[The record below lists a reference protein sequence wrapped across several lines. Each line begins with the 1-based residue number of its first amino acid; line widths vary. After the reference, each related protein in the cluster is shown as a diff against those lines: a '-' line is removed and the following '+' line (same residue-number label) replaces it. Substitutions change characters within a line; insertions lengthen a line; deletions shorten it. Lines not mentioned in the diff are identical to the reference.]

1 MSLDYTE
8 KLNQIAERAGMFE
21 FTKFKPLFWTK
32 RSCKKYIAVIDNYFE
47 SRKFPIRLIL
57 GDAEAIHQI
66 MKMCPA
72 LTEKEICKME
82 DLQNKDLKDYR
93 NCTILVVG
101 KDALDTL
108 NLERELYNKGPGCRV
123 CSIYEYLEY
132 QRQHVRYTFWKK
144 KSFKE
149 KMRSLFKYMMSY
161 KNINKLLN
169 VLVRRLKPNTDLVIY
184 LPSFLSR
191 ETIFCASQA
200 FKSGYLD
207 EEERRIVLKKLMGI
221 SVLEKDIIGL
231 QNYINIYAKEY
242 DEQFRS
248 WMEEITLL
256 ISEMKKKIANR
267 KHKDVI
273 VNWVDSVSN
282 NRLKEEMPFLYH
294 LSMEKESMKSE
305 YAYTCMPWTTPTMKT
320 IMTGKDPIEGKL
332 YRYKFLNDEMELLRE
347 IKKNGYQFLYF
358 GNALWQK
365 KIIPKKYQGI
375 LPEQMRTYISTE
387 YLWNAA
393 NRMATGKNVP
403 YFLLIHELSETHDP
417 FFCPDSGELKI
428 ATHDRNGKEK
438 EISSKWMDRQYE
450 FYLDLIG
457 NKSLQVY
464 LGDHGDHEKY
474 VYAYQNNRLNIMFFI
489 RNSVKKVDFSKGMF
503 SLKKFP
509 QLINYL
515 MGWENVTEEQ
525 FLDEY
530 IISDS
535 YDYYS
540 EKDVKGIIGS
550 DAGLKDKRGWM
561 QVKTIRNQEYAYV
574 LFFDGEEMFFALPN
588 ETENL
593 IDRPEYADMIAEMK
607 EKLGTEF
614 IDIYQEEFFVHS
626 RKLYEVY
633 SKLGQN

>member
-32 RSCKKYIAVIDNYFE
+32 RSCKKYIAVIDKYFE
-47 SRKFPIRLIL
+47 ARKFPIRLIL

-82 DLQNKDLKDYR
+82 DLQNRDLTDYR

-101 KDALDTL
+101 KDTLDTL
-108 NLERELYNKGPGCRV
+108 NLERELYNRGPECRV
-123 CSIYEYLEY
+123 CSIYEYFEY
-132 QRQHVRYTFWKK
+132 QHIRVRYTFWKK
-144 KSFKE
+144 KSFVE

-161 KNINKLLN
+161 KNLNKLLN
-169 VLVRRLKPNTDLVIY
+169 NLIKHLRPNTDLVIY

-191 ETIFCASQA
+191 ETIFCANRA

-207 EEERRIVLKKLMGI
+207 EEERGILLKKMMGF

-231 QNYINIYAKEY
+231 KKYIKNYTDEY
-242 DEQFRS
+242 DKDFRKYA
-248 WMEEITLL
+248 EEVDILL
-256 ISEMKKKIANR
+256 SEMKEKIENR
-267 KHKDVI
+267 KNKDVI
-273 VNWVDSVSN
+273 INWVDCISN
-282 NRLKEEMPFLYH
+282 NRLKKEMPFLYH
-294 LSMEKESMKSE
+294 LSLEKESMKSE

-332 YRYKFLNDEMELLRE
+332 YNYKFLNDEMELLRE

-358 GNALWQK
+358 GNTFWQE

-375 LPEQMRTYISTE
+375 FMNDMRTPISTE
-387 YLWNAA
+387 YLWSAV
-393 NRMATGKNVP
+393 NRIAMEGNKT
-403 YFLLIHELSETHDP
+403 YFILIHELETHGP
-417 FFCPDSGELKI
+417 YFCPESKELQGGHCPVTEETKLS
-428 ATHDRNGKEK
+428 ATA
-438 EISSKWMDRQYE
+438 WMDKQYE
-450 FYLDLIG
+450 FYSDIMG
-457 NKSLQVY
+457 NKSLQIY
-464 LGDHGDHEKY
+464 MGDHGNEGY
-474 VYAYQNNRLNIMFFI
+474 VYENNRINVMFFI
-489 RNSVKKVDFSKGMF
+489 RNSAKKVDFSKGMF
-503 SLKKFP
+503 SLKKVP

-515 MGWENVTEEQ
+515 MEWENVTEEQ
-525 FLDEY
+525 FLDDF

-540 EKDVKGIIGS
+540 EKDVNRIIS
-550 DAGLKDKRGWM
+550 NNVSLKDKKGWM

-574 LFFDGEEMFFALPN
+574 LYFDGEEMFFALPN

-614 IDIYQEEFFVHS
+614 IDIYKEEFFVHS
-626 RKLYEVY
+626 RKLHEAY